1 MRQVMRR
8 LITEKTE
15 ILDTQERN
23 IKFNFLFKLLND
35 TLISLLIKVIVIKR
49 VIIKLI
55 YWNKIQKIIT

>member
-35 TLISLLIKVIVIKR
+35 IGTKIV
-49 VIIKLI
+49 
-55 YWNKIQKIIT
+55 